1 MALRVSIW
9 QRLWQRTPFPFA
21 PKRSQTIHTIPKLS
35 QTRITLS
42 PSTNYNIVCHANSA
56 SPNHPYNP
64 QTSPNHLHHPQT
76 EPKRSGSTKHSETIP
91 NNYKQ
96 RQTKNGPCQLAKSCT
111 IVRHCC
117 KRLARLRNH
126 GMRQLTRVQQRDSW
140 RQVAGSV
147 WPWPPALF
155 LWSTVCESKDVPWR
169 SCAGRPELVSD
180 CMDRNQV
187 A

>member
-1 MALRVSIW
+1 MTLRVSIW
-9 QRLWQRTPFPFA
+9 QRLWQRTPCPFV
-21 PKRSQTIHTIPKLS
+21 PKRSQTNHTITKLS

-42 PSTNYNIVCHANSA
+42 THINHSIVCHANSA
-56 SPNHPYNP
+56 SPNHPYNA

-76 EPKRSGSTKHSETIP
+76 KPKRSGSTKHSETIP

-111 IVRHCC
+111 IVRHYC
-117 KRLARLRNH
+117 KRLARFRNH
-126 GMRQLTRVQQRDSW
+126 GMRQLTRVQQSDSW
-140 RQVAGSV
+140 RKVAGSV